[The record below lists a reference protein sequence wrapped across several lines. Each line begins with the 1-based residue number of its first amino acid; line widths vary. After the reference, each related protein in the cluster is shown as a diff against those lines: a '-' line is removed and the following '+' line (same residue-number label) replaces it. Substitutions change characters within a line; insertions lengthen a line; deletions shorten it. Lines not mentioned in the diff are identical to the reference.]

1 MPLPKADI
9 SFTRLLARCLRKIA
23 LFIESPYRATI
34 ETLIKILTWVAN
46 YIENPTPPNRWFMK
60 GLFIIQMAMA
70 LSVLV
75 PAATAIQSYW
85 RGHRSY
91 DVYSGSYGSFVRTEP
106 GIKALIYSVKSIY
119 IQT

>member
-60 GLFIIQMAMA
+60 GLFIIQLAMA
-70 LSVLV
+70 LGVLAL
-75 PAATAIQSYW
+75 AAIAIQSHW
-85 RGHRSY
+85 RGYWSYNDYGGSY
-91 DVYSGSYGSFVRTEP
+91 DAYGRQHDASFVRTQP
-106 GIKALIYSVKSIY
+106 GFQALM
-119 IQT
+119 